1 MVILG
6 LPFAYSIEEKKMS
19 DRRELYVTHADRQT
33 SHDGVY

>member
-6 LPFAYSIEEKKMS
+6 LPIAYSIEDQMS
-19 DRRELYVTHADRQT
+19 DRRELYVTHADRQA